1 MYICKRNLFYL
12 NYLKSSY
19 FLRKPKTSSNSICYL
34 KFLKK
39 KSNKCV
45 AFSECINSFQKYK
58 ISVVKK
64 SAISIEI
71 PKLNFKF
78 QLISIHQ
85 LHCTLHSCQIAR
97 AATVDWIGAFL
108 KCKPSYLMR
117 GIKSVR
123 RKMMIAWIYPKIAKS
138 ASVILVEEVASLIKE
153 IRQCQECLLFW

>member
-1 MYICKRNLFYL
+1 MGIFP
-12 NYLKSSY
+12 KSLWPSQNVLTH
-19 FLRKPKTSSNSICYL
+19 FKSM
-34 KFLKK
+34 KFQW
-39 KSNKCV
+39 S
-45 AFSECINSFQKYK
+45 
-58 ISVVKK
+58 K
-64 SAISIEI
+64 SAISIGI

-138 ASVILVEEVASLIKE
+138 ASVILVEEVASLTKE
-153 IRQCQECLLFW
+153 IRQCQECLLSWQNHLEHCIVSFPVPR